1 MKNKRYLI
9 ATIIVGCLA
18 ISINLFIILQSCLNG
33 DRSTESSGFVV
44 ELFKSLINIFSKNAI
59 NENNIGTFT
68 QVIRKLIGHFG
79 LFAVDGLISSWAI
92 YLSSAYIKKYK
103 HLYGLLFS
111 LFFGLFIAGLT
122 EVIQSF
128 IPSRSGEIV
137 DVLIDFSGYLLGTGI
152 IALIIFLRYKRTKD

>member
-1 MKNKRYLI
+1 M
-9 ATIIVGCLA
+9 
-18 ISINLFIILQSCLNG
+18 FIILQSCLNG

-103 HLYGLLFS
+103 QLYGLLFSLFS

>member
-18 ISINLFIILQSCLNG
+18 IGINLFIILQSCLNG

-59 NENNIGTFT
+59 NENNICTFT

-92 YLSSAYIKKYK
+92 YLSSAYIK
-103 HLYGLLFS
+103 
-111 LFFGLFIAGLT
+111 
-122 EVIQSF
+122 
-128 IPSRSGEIV
+128 
-137 DVLIDFSGYLLGTGI
+137 
-152 IALIIFLRYKRTKD
+152 